1 MVTNSLVGEVEAEL
15 TVEDLALC
23 RVSMAQQRSSHWSRS
38 TERFCPFEVV
48 ARLWSYDSGR
58 RYGALV
64 ARSRV
69 SGPVGWPVYLSDE
82 RWARIV
88 DGHPELRAWRGRVMS
103 IVGEPA
109 QVVAGR
115 RPREERSG
123 STGPAARAAGSRLSY
138 NGKTAEVRSSQR
150 LRGDDCHEHRP
161 REYHNR
167 GSHL

>member
-88 DGHPELRAWRGRVMS
+88 DGHPELRAWRDRILS

-109 QVVAGR
+109 QVVPGR
-115 RPREERSG
+115 RPGEEWFYG
-123 STGPAARAAGSRLSY
+123 TGGPSRWLKVVVEWEDGRGAVVTAFARRRL
-138 NGKTAEVRSSQR
+138 
-150 LRGDDCHEHRP
+150 P
-161 REYHNR
+161 
-167 GSHL
+167 